1 MMKIKKTIMFKTS
14 YILINMFILIYYL
27 KKIKLYI

>member
-1 MMKIKKTIMFKTS
+1 MMKIKKTTMFTTS

>member
-1 MMKIKKTIMFKTS
+1 MMKIKKTTMFTTS

-27 KKIKLYI
+27 KKIKLCI